1 MFEGVA
7 FHVFVHTMLVPA
19 AANVSGNVGNYTCNI
34 YDNHVSISHLPQV
47 LCGGD
52 LE

>member
-34 YDNHVSISHLPQV
+34 RKCLKVFPKFCV
-47 LCGGD
+47 
-52 LE
+52 EET